1 MIELKNISKSFGSK
15 VLFNDFS
22 LTINDGQSVVITG
35 KSGSGKS
42 TLLNIL
48 SLIEK
53 IDSGEIFWNKRK
65 IDKIDNKEIEKIRRY
80 QIGYL
85 FQNYGLIEEETVLDN
100 LKLASYYSENKKNID
115 YKNILN
121 QMELDINL
129 DDKIYI
135 LSGGEQQRVALARLL
150 IKPCDIVFADEP
162 TGNLDKVN
170 SNKILDKLFEINK
183 NGKTLVV
190 VTHDLSIVDRFDKH
204 IELWFKISH

>member
-53 IDSGEIFWNKRK
+53 IDSGEILWNKRK

-204 IELWFKISH
+204 IEL

>member
-204 IELWFKISH
+204 IEL